1 MWHLLR
7 QLGAREAFSL
17 SVFGRG
23 GKVWLGIAGIM
34 MSGMWVANGLS
45 QDLPL
50 GVVMAG
56 AWQGAEL
63 AIWRSA
69 SGRLSAWN
77 DRCPHRGMRL
87 SHGFVRGETLSCI
100 YHGWTY
106 GSDGACGKIPAHPAM
121 VPPAA
126 IKAEV
131 YQCVEVGGV
140 IWVAPVGA
148 ELALP
153 DLSGLVAVRSIT
165 VQAGVAEIART
176 LPGFVCEGA
185 VWRGQIGGA
194 AVALV
199 LQDRGA
205 AVTLH
210 ALGVGDRV
218 TVSRWLDGLRRL
230 VEEGALA

>member
-1 MWHLLR
+1 
-7 QLGAREAFSL
+7 
-17 SVFGRG
+17 
-23 GKVWLGIAGIM
+23 M

-56 AWQGAEL
+56 VWQGAEL

-106 GSDGACGKIPAHPAM
+106 GTDGACSKIPAHPAM

-131 YQCVEVGGV
+131 YQCVEAEGV
-140 IWVAPVGA
+140 IWVAPAGSDVD
-148 ELALP
+148 LP
-153 DLSGLVAVRSIT
+153 DLSGLAAVRSVT
-165 VQAGVAEIART
+165 VQAGLAEVAHA

-185 VWRGQIGGA
+185 VWRGRLDGA

-199 LQDRGA
+199 VQDRGA
-205 AVTLH
+205 LVRIH
-210 ALGVGDRV
+210 ALGTGDRV
-218 TVSRWLDGLRRL
+218 KVSRWLDGMMRL
-230 VEEGALA
+230 AEQGVLG

>member
-1 MWHLLR
+1 MRHLLR
-7 QLGAREAFSL
+7 RFCGGTAFGL
-17 SVFGRG
+17 SVFARG

-34 MSGMWVANGLS
+34 MSGKWVANGLS

-56 AWQGAEL
+56 LWQGAEL

-106 GSDGACGKIPAHPAM
+106 GTDGACRKIPAHPAM

-131 YQCVEVGGV
+131 YQCIEADGV
-140 IWVAPVGA
+140 IWVAPAGV
-148 ELALP
+148 EVALP
-153 DLSGLVAVRSIT
+153 DLGGLAAVRSVT
-165 VQAGVAEIART
+165 VQAGLAEVARV
-176 LPGFVCEGA
+176 LPGFVCEDA
-185 VWRGQIGGA
+185 VWRGQLHGA

-199 LQDRGA
+199 MQDRGA
-205 AVTLH
+205 SVRLH
-210 ALGVGDRV
+210 ALGSGERV
-218 TVSRWLDGLRRL
+218 MVSRWLDGLARL
-230 VEEGALA
+230 VEQGALI

>member
-1 MWHLLR
+1 
-7 QLGAREAFSL
+7 
-17 SVFGRG
+17 
-23 GKVWLGIAGIM
+23 
-34 MSGMWVANGLS
+34 MWVANGLS

-56 AWQGAEL
+56 GWWGAEL

-69 SGRLSAWN
+69 TGRLSAWN

-106 GSDGACGKIPAHPAM
+106 GTDGACRKIPAHPAM

-131 YQCVEVGGV
+131 YQCVEAGGV
-140 IWVAPVGA
+140 IWVAPAGTAV
-148 ELALP
+148 ALP
-153 DLSGLVAVRSIT
+153 DLSGLVAVRSVT
-165 VQAGVAEIART
+165 VQAGLAEVAIAIQ
-176 LPGFVCEGA
+176 GFVCEDA
-185 VWRGQIGGA
+185 VWRGQLGGA

-199 LQDRGA
+199 MQDRGA
-205 AVTLH
+205 SVRLH
-210 ALGVGDRV
+210 ALGAGDRV
-218 TVSRWLDGLRRL
+218 ALSRWLDGLVRL
-230 VEEGALA
+230 VEQGALA

>member
-1 MWHLLR
+1 
-7 QLGAREAFSL
+7 
-17 SVFGRG
+17 
-23 GKVWLGIAGIM
+23 

-63 AIWRSA
+63 AIWRA
-69 SGRLSAWN
+69 GSGRLSAWN

-106 GSDGACGKIPAHPAM
+106 GSDGACSKIPAHPAM

-131 YQCVEVGGV
+131 YACVEADGV
-140 IWVAPVGA
+140 IWVAPAGTA
-148 ELALP
+148 EALP
-153 DLSGLVAVRSIT
+153 DLGALAAVRSVT
-165 VQAGVAEIART
+165 VQADVAALARG
-176 LPGFVCEGA
+176 LPGFVRDGA
-185 VWRGQIGGA
+185 VWRGQVEGA

-199 LQDRGA
+199 VQDRGA

-210 ALGVGDRV
+210 ALGAGDRV
-218 TVSRWLDGLRRL
+218 SVSRWLDGLRRL